1 MSDPTI
7 LHTEPVPVRW
17 GDMDALGHVNN
28 ARYFTYAEQARI
40 AWLATLFPDGG
51 LGGEDSS
58 GGPILARISAD
69 YRAPV
74 HHPVTVS
81 VEVLAG
87 DLGRTSMQQGYR
99 LRVDGQ
105 TVCEM
110 EATIVWMSA
119 ETGRPTPLPQRIRD
133 AVEGA

>member
-1 MSDPTI
+1 MSSKI
-7 LHTEPVPVRW
+7 LHTEPVSVRW

-40 AWLATLFPDGG
+40 AWLAALFPDGW
-51 LGGEDSS
+51 EENAE
-58 GGPILARISAD
+58 GGPILASVRAD
-69 YRAPV
+69 FRAPV
-74 HHPVTVS
+74 HYPATVR

-99 LRVDGQ
+99 LSVDGE
-105 TVCEM
+105 TVCEV
-110 EATIVWMSA
+110 EAAIVWVSR

-133 AVEGA
+133 AVENA